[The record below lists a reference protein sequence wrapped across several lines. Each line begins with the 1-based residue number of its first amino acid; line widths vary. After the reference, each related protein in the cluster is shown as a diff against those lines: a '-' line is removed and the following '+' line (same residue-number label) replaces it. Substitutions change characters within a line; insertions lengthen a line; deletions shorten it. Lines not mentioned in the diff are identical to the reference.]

1 MTWDKLQIW
10 AAENKWGLAV
20 LCMAKSE
27 LMLWDET
34 DSGVHVVLKAPVRTF
49 CEPKVV
55 AKLQD
60 RLSAYAQKPVQ
71 VTMIVESDPIPAL

>member
-1 MTWDKLQIW
+1 MWNKLQIW
-10 AAENKWGLAV
+10 AAENKWGLAG

-27 LMLWDET
+27 LLLWDET
-34 DSGVHVVLKAPVRTF
+34 DYGVHVVLKAPVRTF

-60 RLSAYAQKPVQ
+60 RLSAYAKKPVL
-71 VTMIVESDPIPAL
+71 VTMIVESETPAP